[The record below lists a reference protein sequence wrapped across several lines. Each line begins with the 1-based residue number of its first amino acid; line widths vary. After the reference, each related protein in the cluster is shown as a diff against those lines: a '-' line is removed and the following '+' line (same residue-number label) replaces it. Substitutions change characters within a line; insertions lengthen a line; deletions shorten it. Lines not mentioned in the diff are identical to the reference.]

1 MAGKHWRFLGIGGV
15 GMSALAE
22 HYHRQGQEVSGY
34 DREPSPQT
42 ERLSA
47 LGIPI
52 DFSPRLERV
61 REATE
66 VVYTP
71 AIPEDF
77 PELLEARRLGLRV
90 LRRAEALAQAVES
103 YQVLAVAGAH
113 GKTSTSA
120 ILAWLLHRLGALPV
134 AFVGGQMRNF
144 GGTYLPGSGPYA
156 VVEADEYDRAMLRLS
171 PAHAIITSTEPDHL
185 EIYGD
190 AAGVLAA
197 YQAFRERVGGY
208 CVVPAQVV
216 GIREAI
222 RVEVRDYQVVGEGR
236 FRFVYRW
243 DGGEREVEWSHLGR
257 LYAENAALALTLLE
271 VLGFS
276 PTALREALAGYAGV
290 ARRLEWQRL
299 APDLVAVLD
308 YAHHPTEI
316 ARTIDTLREAFPG
329 WQIIVLFQPHLFSRT
344 AFFDKE
350 FALVLGK
357 ADEVV
362 LFPIYPA
369 REPYT
374 PHISVKTISQ
384 HLVKPAREVVA
395 LEQGMR
401 EVDILLKRPAVIVLM
416 GAGDI
421 YTLWQPL
428 LKHFGA

>member
-1 MAGKHWRFLGIGGV
+1 L
-15 GMSALAE
+15 
-22 HYHRQGQEVSGY
+22 
-34 DREPSPQT
+34 D
-42 ERLSA
+42 
-47 LGIPI
+47 
-52 DFSPRLERV
+52 
-61 REATE
+61 
-66 VVYTP
+66 
-71 AIPEDF
+71 
-77 PELLEARRLGLRV
+77 LRV
-90 LRRAEALAQAVES
+90 LRRAEALAQAVEP

-144 GGTYLPGSGPYA
+144 GGTYLPGSGAYA

-344 AFFDKE
+344 AFFAKE
-350 FALVLGK
+350 VAVVLER

-401 EVDILLKRPAVIVLM
+401 EVDILLREVDILLKRPAVIVLM
-416 GAGDI
+416 GGGRHFTRCG
-421 YTLWQPL
+421 TLFL
-428 LKHFGA
+428 SILVHEGVGAWDRDFMGGGIVGGE

>member
-1 MAGKHWRFLGIGGV
+1 
-15 GMSALAE
+15 MSALAE
-22 HYHRQGQEVSGY
+22 HYHWQGHKVSGY
-34 DREPSPQT
+34 DRAPSPQT

-52 DFSPRLERV
+52 DFSPRPERIL
-61 REATE
+61 EATGM
-66 VVYTP
+66 VYTP
-71 AIPEDF
+71 AIPADF
-77 PELLEARRLGLRV
+77 PELVAAQRLGVPL
-90 LRRAEALAQAVES
+90 LRRAEALARAVEP
-103 YQVLAVAGAH
+103 YEVLAVAGAH

-120 ILAWLLHRLGALPV
+120 ILTWLLYKLGASPV
-134 AFVGGQMRNF
+134 AFVGGQMKNF
-144 GGTYLPGSGPYA
+144 GSTYLPGSGPHA
-156 VVEADEYDRAMLRLS
+156 VVEADEYDRAMLRLL

-185 EIYGD
+185 EVYGD

-197 YQAFRERVGGY
+197 YQAFRERVRGY
-208 CVVPAQVV
+208 CVVPVHVSDIRDAIQVEL
-216 GIREAI
+216 RAYW
-222 RVEVRDYQVVGEGR
+222 RVGEGR

-243 DGGEREVEWSHLGR
+243 DGGEREAEWSHLGR
-257 LYAENAALALTLLE
+257 VYAENAALALTLLE
-271 VLGFS
+271 LLGFS
-276 PTALREALAGYAGV
+276 PAALQEALAGYAGV
-290 ARRLEWQRL
+290 ARRLEWQQL

-316 ARTIDTLREAFPG
+316 ACTIDTLREAFPG
-329 WQIIVLFQPHLFSRT
+329 WQLIVLFQPHLFSRT
-344 AFFDKE
+344 AFFAKE
-350 FALVLGK
+350 FALALDR

-374 PHISVKTISQ
+374 PHISTKTVSQ
-384 HLVKPAREVVA
+384 HLSKPARELVA
-395 LEQGMR
+395 LEQGMK

>member
-22 HYHRQGQEVSGY
+22 HYHRQGHGVSGY

-42 ERLSA
+42 ERLLA

-52 DFSPRLERV
+52 DFSPRPERLQ
-61 REATE
+61 EAAG

-71 AIPEDF
+71 AIPGDF
-77 PELLEARRLGLRV
+77 PELLEAQRLGVQV
-90 LRRAEALAQAVES
+90 LRRAEALARAVEA
-103 YQVLAVAGAH
+103 YQVLALAGAH

-120 ILAWLLHRLGALPV
+120 ILAWLLYRLGVSPV

-144 GGTYLPGSGPYA
+144 GSTYLPGLGPYA

-185 EIYGD
+185 EVYGD

-222 RVEVRDYQVVGEGR
+222 RVEVRDYERVKEGR

-243 DGGEREVEWSHLGR
+243 DGGEREAEWAHLGR
-257 LYAENAALALTLLE
+257 LYAENAALALALLE
-271 VLGFS
+271 MLGFS
-276 PTALREALAGYAGV
+276 PAALQEALEGYAGV

-329 WQIIVLFQPHLFSRT
+329 WQIVALFQPHLFSRT
-344 AFFDKE
+344 ALFAKE
-350 FALVLGK
+350 FALALEE

-374 PHISVKTISQ
+374 PHISAKTISQ
-384 HLVKPAREVVA
+384 HLGKPAREAVA

-401 EVDILLKRPAVIVLM
+401 EVDILLRRPAVIVLM

>member
-1 MAGKHWRFLGIGGV
+1 MKREHWRFLGIGGV

-22 HYHRQGQEVSGY
+22 HYHRRGWQVSGY

-42 ERLSA
+42 ERLQA
-47 LGIPI
+47 LGIEI
-52 DFSPRLERV
+52 DFVPRIEHV
-61 REATE
+61 RKATG

-71 AIPEDF
+71 AVPTDF
-77 PELLEARRLGLRV
+77 PELVEAQRLGV
-90 LRRAEALAQAVES
+90 PIWRRAEALARAVEP

-120 ILAWLLHRLGALPV
+120 ILTWLLHTLGVSPV
-134 AFVGGQMRNF
+134 AFVGGQMKNF
-144 GGTYLPGSGPYA
+144 GSTYLHGMGPYA

-190 AAGVLAA
+190 AGGVLAA
-197 YQAFRERVGGY
+197 YQAFREKVRGY
-208 CVVPAQVV
+208 CITPAHVE
-216 GIREAI
+216 GIRDAI
-222 RVEVRDYQVVGEGR
+222 RVQVVAYQRIAEGLFQFEYVWEGQR
-236 FRFVYRW
+236 RVA
-243 DGGEREVEWSHLGR
+243 EWSHLGR

-276 PTALREALAGYAGV
+276 FAQLREALQGYAGV
-290 ARRLEWQRL
+290 ARRLEWQKL

-329 WQIIVLFQPHLFSRT
+329 WQVVVLFQPHLFSRT
-344 AFFDKE
+344 AFFAKE
-350 FALVLGK
+350 FALALDQ
-357 ADEVV
+357 ADEVL

-374 PHISVKTISQ
+374 PHISAKTISQ
-384 HLVKPAREVVA
+384 HLSRPGREVVA
-395 LEQGMR
+395 LAEGMK
-401 EVDILLKRPAVIVLM
+401 EVGNLLRRPAVVVLM

-421 YTLWQPL
+421 YTLWGPL
-428 LKHFGA
+428 LKHLGA